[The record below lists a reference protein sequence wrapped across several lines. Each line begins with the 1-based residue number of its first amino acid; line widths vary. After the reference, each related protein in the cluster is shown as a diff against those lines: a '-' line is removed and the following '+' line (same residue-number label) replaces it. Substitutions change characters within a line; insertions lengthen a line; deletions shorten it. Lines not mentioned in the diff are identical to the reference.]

1 MANGPDP
8 AGASF
13 CSVPCILIKAF
24 LEARLS
30 MIINRVELK
39 ELLLTFKQKYLMHR
53 LNLRGVALP
62 LWVVWIALVR
72 MIIQIGFNLFRTASV
87 SIS

>member
-8 AGASF
+8 AGAGF
-13 CSVPCILIKAF
+13 FSVPCILIKEF

-62 LWVVWIALVR
+62 IWVVWIALVR
-72 MIIQIGFNLFRTASV
+72 MIIRIGFNLFRTASV